1 MGMFDSMLGNM
12 AKKSQAMQGSQ
23 ERFTQLKQKYQ
34 SVLNKIEQS
43 GVQLQNLHVENDKL
57 FVRGIAPS
65 ETVKNEIWN
74 EVKRIDPT
82 WTDLQLDLTIGGG
95 AGAEAKPQFERY
107 TVKAG
112 DTLSKIAQQF
122 YGDKMAYQRI
132 FEANRDILH
141 DPNKIEVG
149 QVIKVPKLAMA

>member
-12 AKKSQAMQGSQ
+12 AKKSQATQGSQ
-23 ERFTQLKQKYQ
+23 ERFTTLKQKYQ
-34 SVLNKIEQS
+34 PVLNKIEQS

-65 ETVKNEIWN
+65 ETVKNQIWD
-74 EVKRIDPT
+74 EVKRIDAR
-82 WTDLQLDLTIGGG
+82 WADLQLELTTSGGG
-95 AGAEAKPQFERY
+95 AQSEAKFERY

-132 FEANRDILH
+132 FEANRDILK
-141 DPNKIEVG
+141 DPDKIEVG